1 MSTFFGGKY
10 HRFFLHKNTGSP
22 SCQCSACVS
31 LSKGSTSTTY
41 TPEKCL
47 DFSQGSWSILLTRGK
62 RWSTWLPTLTL
73 WKCIQRAHQNYIHT
87 RKMPVFLSKSCRLI
101 SDGNVDDFFGANIDD
116 FFTQKYWP
124 MLSVW
129 KFMERAHQYYIQIR
143 KMPGILSRKLINF
156 FDTRKTP
163 NLFKGHTSRAR
174 TTYKPERFF
183 QKSCRI
189 LRQKCRRFLRRK
201 YRRLFRRKYRRFF
214 RHKNG

>member
-1 MSTFFGGKY
+1 MFSVCKFIEREHQYYIHTRKMPGFLSRKLITF
-10 HRFFLHKNTGSP
+10 
-22 SCQCSACVS
+22 
-31 LSKGSTSTTY
+31 
-41 TPEKCL
+41 
-47 DFSQGSWSILLTRGK
+47 LTRGK
-62 RWSTWLPTLTL
+62 RWSTWLPTLTSL
-73 WKCIQRAHQNYIHT
+73 HGNVFKGHT
-87 RKMPVFLSKSCRLI
+87 RTTYIPERCPYFFQKVVDF

-116 FFTQKYWP
+116 FLTQKYWP

-143 KMPGILSRKLINF
+143 KMPGILSRTLINF

-189 LRQKCRRFLRRK
+189 LRQKCRRFLRQK
-201 YRRLFRRKYRRFF
+201 YRRLFRRKYRQFFRGKYRRFF
-214 RHKNG
+214 PHKNG